1 MNIWNQI
8 NKPVMILAPME
19 DVTDTVFRQIIA
31 QCGKP
36 DLFFT
41 EFTNVEGLASE
52 KGNPIVS
59 QRLLFSPHEKPI
71 IAQVWGKNPDH
82 YYEAAVR
89 IKHMGFDGIDI
100 NMGCPEKSVI
110 KNGCCAA
117 LINNP
122 QLATAIIT
130 ATQQGAGDSIPVSV
144 KTRIGV
150 NTIVTEEWISF
161 LLTHNLAAITVHGR
175 TVKEQ
180 SEVPCHWDEIGKAVT
195 LRNKAT
201 KQTLIIGNGDVSS
214 LEEAQ
219 EKVKQYSVD
228 GVMIGR
234 GIFHNPYLFSGKK
247 KEDIP
252 PSLLIKTLIQH
263 VALYDS
269 TWGTQKNYA
278 VLKKYFKIYIQGF
291 PGAQEMREKLMI
303 TQSTKEARDILLQ
316 QII

>member
-1 MNIWNQI
+1 
-8 NKPVMILAPME
+8 MILAPME

-31 QCGKP
+31 QCGTP

-52 KGNPIVS
+52 KGNAIVS
-59 QRLLFSPHEKPI
+59 QRLLFTPHEKPI

-89 IKHMGFDGIDI
+89 IKDMGFDGIDI

-117 LINNP
+117 LIQHP
-122 QLATAIIT
+122 KLATTIIT
-130 ATQQGAGDSIPVSV
+130 ATQQGAGESIPVSV

-150 NTIVTEEWISF
+150 NTIVTDEWISF

-180 SEVPCHWDEIGKAVT
+180 SEVPCHWDEIAKAVH
-195 LRNKAT
+195 LRNQLK
-201 KQTLIIGNGDVSS
+201 KETLIIGNGDVAS
-214 LEEAQ
+214 LEDAQ
-219 EKVKQYSVD
+219 EKVTKYNVD

-234 GIFHNPYLFSGKK
+234 GIFHNPFLFSGKK
-247 KEDIP
+247 REDIP
-252 PSLLIKTLIQH
+252 PSLLFKTLMQH
-263 VALYDS
+263 MTLYDL

-291 PGAQEMREKLMI
+291 PGAQEIREKLMT
-303 TQSTKEARDILLQ
+303 TQSTDEARDVLSQ
-316 QII
+316 QFS